1 MKIQKIAIGLTVI
14 NLFLM
19 IFLMSELSTAR
30 ANKTNGSPFQILRGS
45 GLEIIDSKGK
55 TRASITM
62 NDASTVNGEAYPPS
76 IVFRLIDEKG
86 QPVAKMDASSAGGG
100 ISLSEPTQSY
110 VQILARSDGS
120 LIKIKNK
127 NGKEQTMKP

>member
-1 MKIQKIAIGLTVI
+1 MKIQKIATGLIVI
-14 NLFLM
+14 NLLLM
-19 IFLMSELSTAR
+19 IFLMSELSTAS
-30 ANKTNGSPFQILRGS
+30 ANKISGSSLQVLRGS

-62 NDASTVNGEAYPPS
+62 NEASTVNGETYPPS
-76 IVFRLIDEKG
+76 IVFRLIDENG

-100 ISLSEPTQSY
+100 ISLSESTQSY
-110 VQILARSDGS
+110 IQILARSDGS

-127 NGKEQTMKP
+127 NGREQTMKP